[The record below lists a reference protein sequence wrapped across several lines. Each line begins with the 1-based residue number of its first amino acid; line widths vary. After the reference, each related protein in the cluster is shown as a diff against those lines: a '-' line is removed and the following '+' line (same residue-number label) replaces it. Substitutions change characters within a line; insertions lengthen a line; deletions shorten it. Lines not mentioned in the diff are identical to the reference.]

1 MRAAG
6 QAVTVFATLLETEE
20 PGERAA
26 ILARA
31 VRRRRDAG
39 DKKASYPTTS
49 EKQTSSEGEIE

>member
-1 MRAAG
+1 
-6 QAVTVFATLLETEE
+6 LETEE